1 MSFAAP
7 EDDNQISLKQGEK
20 IKSIIEAFPESY
32 RGEFRVYEKT
42 GHGFCV
48 RADLKVP
55 DVAAQASAA
64 EDQAVAWF
72 TSHFK
77 TGNA

>member
-1 MSFAAP
+1 MSFACA
-7 EDDNQISLKQGEK
+7 EDDNQCSPKQGQQ
-20 IKSIIEAFPESY
+20 IKGIVEGFPEEY

-55 DVAAQASAA
+55 DVAAQAAAA
-64 EDQAVAWF
+64 EDQAIAWF
-72 TSHFK
+72 RSHSEM
-77 TGNA
+77 GNA